1 MTCTKYKEWLMGYL
15 DNELDDAQKLELRRH
30 LDGCAECRRDL
41 EDFRKLVAITGDVQV
56 RLPEDR
62 LWADYWDRLYNR
74 LERQT
79 AWILFSVA
87 AVVLLVSGGW
97 MLIEA
102 IVEDHGL
109 PLVVKIAML
118 ATLVGGAILLVS
130 IARERLFFWK
140 HDRYRDVRR

>member
-15 DNELDDAQKLELRRH
+15 DNELDDAQKLELQRH
-30 LDGCAECRRDL
+30 LDGCAECRSEL
-41 EDFRKLVAITGDVQV
+41 EGFRKLIAITSDVQV
-56 RLPEDR
+56 RIPEDR

-79 AWILFSVA
+79 AWIIFSVA
-87 AVVLLVSGGW
+87 AIALLISGGW

-102 IVEDHGL
+102 IVKDHGL
-109 PLVVKIAML
+109 PLIVKIAML

-130 IARERLFFWK
+130 IARERWFFWK